1 MEIQDLKPILTS
13 LIPQI
18 EMRIKDIK
26 YVGDESDLG
35 NEIGYTIGKVINFTE
50 EDTESFIHGIRH
62 GISLT
67 NGTH

>member
-26 YVGDESDLG
+26 YM
-35 NEIGYTIGKVINFTE
+35 KRKKE
-50 EDTESFIHGIRH
+50 EDIQ
-62 GISLT
+62 
-67 NGTH
+67 